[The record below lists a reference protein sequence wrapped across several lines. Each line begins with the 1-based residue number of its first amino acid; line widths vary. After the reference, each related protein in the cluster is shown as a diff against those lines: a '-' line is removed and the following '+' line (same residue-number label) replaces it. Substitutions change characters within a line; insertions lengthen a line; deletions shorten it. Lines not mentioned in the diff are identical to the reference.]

1 MARQIALLRG
11 INLGSRNRVSMPD
24 LRAALGE
31 AGYEDVA
38 TLVQSGNIVLTS
50 SKKPATLER
59 AISELVR
66 DEFGV
71 EAATV
76 VRTRDE
82 LAGVIERNPIPDGPA
97 TPKLFQVTFFAA
109 EPDKARVAELL
120 EQDFGDERI
129 EVIGREAYAWHPGGI
144 HKSKLARELGKGL
157 RGDGTARNWN
167 TVTKLLELA
176 DGT

>member
-1 MARQIALLRG
+1 MTRQIALLRG

-24 LRAALGE
+24 LRAALAG
-31 AGYEDVA
+31 AGYEGIE

-50 SKKPATLER
+50 AKQPKALER
-59 AISELVR
+59 EISELVL

-71 EAATV
+71 TAATV

-82 LAGVIERNPIPDGPA
+82 LEGVIERNPIADGPSI
-97 TPKLFQVTFFAA
+97 PKLFQVTFFSD
-109 EPDKARVAELL
+109 EPDPAAVEQLL
-120 EQDFGDERI
+120 AADLGDERV
-129 EVIGREAYAWHPGGI
+129 EVVGREVYAWHPGGI
-144 HKSKLARELGKGL
+144 QKSKLARLLGSRL

-176 DGT
+176 DAG

>member
-1 MARQIALLRG
+1 ML
-11 INLGSRNRVSMPD
+11 
-24 LRAALGE
+24 
-31 AGYEDVA
+31 
-38 TLVQSGNIVLTS
+38 
-50 SKKPATLER
+50 
-59 AISELVR
+59 

-82 LAGVIERNPIPDGPA
+82 LEGVIERNPIADGPSI
-97 TPKLFQVTFFAA
+97 PKLFQVTFFSG
-109 EPDKARVAELL
+109 EPDADAVAKLV
-120 EQDFGDERI
+120 EQDFGDERV

-144 HKSKLARELGKGL
+144 QKSKLAAALGRGL

-176 DGT
+176 DSA

>member
-11 INLGSRNRVSMPD
+11 INLGSRNRASMPD
-24 LRAALGE
+24 LRTALGE
-31 AGYEDVA
+31 AGYEGVA

-50 SKKPATLER
+50 SKQPKTLER
-59 AISELVR
+59 EISKLVL

-82 LAGVIERNPIPDGPA
+82 LEGAIERNPIPEGPEI
-97 TPKLFQVTFFAA
+97 PKLFQVTFFSG
-109 EPDKARVAELL
+109 EPDAEGVAALL
-120 EQDFGDERI
+120 AEDFGDEQLV
-129 EVIGREAYAWHPGGI
+129 VIGREAYAWHPGGI

-176 DGT
+176 DAG